1 MHLLQETD
9 GRIDYKKQIDYVETY
24 VAHPDP
30 DPDSGG
36 SLDPDPDLHVL
47 L

>member
-9 GRIDYKKQIDYVETY
+9 GQIDYKKQIDYVETS
-24 VAHPDP
+24 VA

-36 SLDPDPDLHVL
+36 SLDPYPDVL
-47 L
+47 F